1 MTLFS
6 SCDRPSFFDSFSE
19 IPICVK
25 YNKAPVWF
33 LLSQRGRAIE
43 IHIGTNCREGKRALR
58 EAGRAIIEHVRVIDP
73 ECKQLIAP
81 VISKAVYNLCIK
93 LGFKDLG
100 TVKTNDGYTRLMVVD
115 YGRLD

>member
-58 EAGRAIIEHVRVIDP
+58 EAGRAIIEHVKVIDP

-81 VISKAVYNLCIK
+81 ISSKAVYNLCIK
-93 LGFKDLG
+93 LGFKYNG
-100 TVKTNDGYTRLMVVD
+100 TAGNKAGTFKMMVID
-115 YGRLD
+115 YE